1 MTSLPSFAAAALAA
15 ALSSSSPGAGAEA
28 PGSASVP
35 LDDPTLVALAVALAV
50 SPAPPAHA
58 PAAGETRLAK
68 AEPRL
73 ELVATVRAKSVVFDA
88 VPKVDVTFAREGP
101 RRTVWRTERTNLPAR
116 VEPGVV
122 YRDVA
127 VRLTLESTA
136 EELAILLRDAKR
148 ASRGLRLEAEGE
160 PAAAPAPASAA
171 GEPATAGTSP
181 RP

>member
-1 MTSLPSFAAAALAA
+1 MTPLPSFAAAALAA
-15 ALSSSSPGAGAEA
+15 ALSSSSPEAGGDA
-28 PGSASVP
+28 PGSVP

-50 SPAPPAHA
+50 SPAPPPHA

-136 EELAILLRDAKR
+136 EELAVLLRDAKR
-148 ASRGLRLEAEGE
+148 ASRGLRLEADGE
-160 PAAAPAPASAA
+160 PAAAPAPASEA